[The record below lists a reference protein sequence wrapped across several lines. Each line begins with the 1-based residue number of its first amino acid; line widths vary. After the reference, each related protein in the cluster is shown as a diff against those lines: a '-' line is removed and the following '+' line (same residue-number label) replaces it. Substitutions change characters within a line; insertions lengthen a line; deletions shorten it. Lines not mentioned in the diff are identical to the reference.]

1 MLRLL
6 VGELS
11 LCDYRELLRS
21 ELGNFSASLAAA
33 DVNADFKVGRVEG
46 AGNSWELG
54 AADVE
59 FPRDLPFSW
68 LISII
73 SWNL

>member
-1 MLRLL
+1 MELFQSLDPGGFGVLTAPMLRLL

-33 DVNADFKVGRVEG
+33 DVNADLKVGRVEA
-46 AGNSWELG
+46 AGNSWEPG
-54 AADVE
+54 GC
-59 FPRDLPFSW
+59 
-68 LISII
+68 
-73 SWNL
+73 